1 MMIVLSSDFVICFFF
16 SSRRRHTRCAL
27 VTGVQTCALPIYTPI
42 PAFAPY
48 RAKHVDAARI
58 GGGRRVHDRLLP
70 LLSRIEQRTGVPTSI
85 MIAIYGHETAYGQV
99 TGNFDLPEA
108 LATLAYEGRR
118 RSLFEPEL
126 IATLVMVERGV
137 PRSVLKGSW
146 AGAFGYPQFLP
157 SVYLRVAEDGDGD
170 GVARIWSSEADAI
183 ESIGRSEEHTS
194 ELQSLMRNA
203 YAVFCLNKKNPQHIQ
218 TGTQD
223 K

>member
-1 MMIVLSSDFVICFFF
+1 
-16 SSRRRHTRCAL
+16 
-27 VTGVQTCALPIYTPI
+27 
-42 PAFAPY
+42 
-48 RAKHVDAARI
+48 
-58 GGGRRVHDRLLP
+58 
-70 LLSRIEQRTGVPTSI
+70 
-85 MIAIYGHETAYGQV
+85 MIAIYVHEPAYGQV

-170 GVARIWSSEADAI
+170 GVARIWSCEADAI
-183 ESIGRSEEHTS
+183 ESIWRSEVRRGGKVGVSTCIS
-194 ELQSLMRNA
+194 RWRPYLLKKRNE
-203 YAVFCLNKKNPQHIQ
+203 C
-218 TGTQD
+218 
-223 K
+223 